1 MFSEIKIRDITDLAK
16 CLIVPVSV
24 LVEVCYTCN
33 EKCVHCC
40 LDNHNQRGM
49 SLKQYE
55 MLFDQMVTAG
65 TFFVILTGGEPF
77 TRKDFMDIVRAA
89 RKRRLS
95 VTIFTNG
102 TLLSEKDISDI
113 AKLFVQDVHVSIYST
128 NEKVHDSITQIP
140 GSFRKSISAI
150 RAMVKEGINV
160 RIKCPLM
167 LANANDISNLVKMAE
182 SLGAKMQF
190 ATTITARNDGDIST
204 HKLQMSD
211 RQLVKAIKHSAVS
224 ENISVSVRDKDD
236 GNSVPCDTILNGGAI
251 DPRGNVFPCN
261 QWRICGGNVLHD
273 NFGKIWKESEV
284 FTAFRQIRLRNL
296 VKCQTCEIFNYCTR
310 CPGLALLEDN
320 DICGCSASAKKVAEA
335 RMITGTLPTQ
345 RHIFSKI

>member
-1 MFSEIKIRDITDLAK
+1 MFNEIKIRDITDLAK
-16 CLIVPVSV
+16 RLVVPVSV

-40 LDNHNQRGM
+40 LDNHNQKGM

-55 MLFDQMVTAG
+55 TLFDQMAVAG

-102 TLLSEKDISDI
+102 TLLSQKDISDI
-113 AKLFVQDVHVSIYST
+113 AALFVQDVHVSIYSP

-140 GSFRKSISAI
+140 GSFRRSTAVI
-150 RAMVKEGINV
+150 RDMVKVGISV

-167 LANANDISNLVKMAE
+167 LANANDINKLVKMAE
-182 SLGAKMQF
+182 NLGAKMQF
-190 ATTITARNDGDIST
+190 ATTITARNNGDVST
-204 HKLQMSD
+204 HKLQISD
-211 RQLVKAIKHSAVS
+211 SQLFKAIKHPAVS
-224 ENISVSVRDKDD
+224 ENIDVSIRDKND
-236 GNSVPCDTILNGGAI
+236 GNSIPCDTVLNGGAI

-261 QWRICGGNVLHD
+261 QWRICGGNVLRD
-273 NFGKIWKESEV
+273 DFGKIWKQSKV
-284 FTAFRQIRLRNL
+284 FMALRQIRLSNL
-296 VKCQTCEIFNYCTR
+296 IKCQSCEFFNYCTR

-335 RMITGTLPTQ
+335 RVATGVLPTQ